1 MVIHCET
8 QWIMSKY
15 SNNNIRK
22 RLARIE
28 RKCERILTLLSK
40 HAEDDELDRAI
51 GMMHR
56 QARRMR
62 AQAMK
67 EAQRFRE
74 TFTSRKPRR

>member
-1 MVIHCET
+1 MKKDNTNYHLG
-8 QWIMSKY
+8 
-15 SNNNIRK
+15 RK

-28 RKCERILTLLSK
+28 RKCDIILALLRPR
-40 HAEDDELDRAI
+40 AEEKELDRTI
-51 GMMHR
+51 GLMHI
-56 QARRMR
+56 QARRMK